1 MRYGIAISART
12 EFLRMTVATIGGMMR
27 FLARRLLL
35 AGLAAILLSPL
46 SWAAEPSLE
55 FIHITDSH
63 VMDLTGVHP
72 ELANMRKHYAHSAD
86 TLPEFLGRKTPA
98 AFVLATGDLIDAF
111 CFEGAKGGDVCGQL
125 DRFKSIYGHSRVP
138 VYLTLGNHDVQ
149 RYRYS
154 AAPPSLVSD
163 RSIAAEARAAW
174 RSNFK
179 CFRKGTY
186 YSFRK
191 KAGKTSYLFVILD
204 NGDTR
209 DAAFTSAQLQW
220 LNKQISSN
228 RDHAV
233 ILATHIPLG
242 DNAFS
247 KAVKSAIAKLH
258 QPVLALVGHRHTDA
272 VEETAAGGRSF
283 VQVRT
288 AIFARAG
295 RGGRVIRLLKDRIEV
310 CATGDAARIVRTI
323 SVPYPVP
330 VVVTDV
336 RLRSTPGPP
345 SRDRRPDSAM
355 ASRRPPA
362 PATVSASSAILR
374 PAAALP

>member
-1 MRYGIAISART
+1 MAPPNA
-12 EFLRMTVATIGGMMR
+12 ANIGCMKR
-27 FLARRLLL
+27 FLTRRSVL
-35 AGLAAILLSPL
+35 AGLAAIFLCWPCWS
-46 SWAAEPSLE
+46 AERSIE

-63 VMDLTGVHP
+63 VMDLSGVHP
-72 ELANMRKHYAHSAD
+72 ELVRMRKHYAHSAD
-86 TLPEFLGRKTPA
+86 TLPEFLGRKTSA
-98 AFVLATGDLIDAF
+98 AFVVATGDLIDAF
-111 CFEGAKGGDVCGQL
+111 CFEGADGSNVCGQL
-125 DRFKSIYGHSRVP
+125 ERFKSIHRRSRVP

-154 AAPPSLVSD
+154 ATPPSLVSD

-191 KAGKTSYLFVILD
+191 KVGRTSYLFLILD

-220 LNKQISSN
+220 LNKQVSSC

-233 ILATHIPLG
+233 ILATHIPLA
-242 DNAFS
+242 DNAFAN
-247 KAVKSAIAKLH
+247 KVKSAIAKLS

-272 VEETAAGGRSF
+272 VEDSTAGGRSF

-295 RGGRVIRLLKDRIEV
+295 SGGRVIRLLKDRIEV

-323 SVPYPVP
+323 SVPQSVP
-330 VVVTDV
+330 VAVTDV
-336 RLRSTPGPP
+336 RPRSNPGLH
-345 SRDRRPDSAM
+345 SRHRRQDSAM
-355 ASRRPPA
+355 ASKRPPA
-362 PATVSASSAILR
+362 PATVSASSATGPLV
-374 PAAALP
+374 AALP